1 MRIVVTEYPKSGG
14 TWLVSMLGDVLQL
27 PKRDIYDVTDGHRA
41 YVSKHPWYEGTP
53 SPELTESC
61 VIKSHERPHSPLIN
75 FPARFVHLVRDGRD
89 VVVSKFFYE
98 RDFCVTNGI
107 YEQFDVPF
115 DEYVPRIALEWY
127 DFIQA
132 WMDACPDICRYE
144 DLLQDPCGA
153 LHKVVCGIGAPATPS
168 QITRAVET
176 NTKEELRRALDKTF
190 THNTFVRKGMA
201 GDWRNHFSQE
211 NVRAFRQNAGEALV
225 WLGYEK
231 DLNW

>member
-1 MRIVVTEYPKSGG
+1 M
-14 TWLVSMLGDVLQL
+14 
-27 PKRDIYDVTDGHRA
+27 
-41 YVSKHPWYEGTP
+41 
-53 SPELTESC
+53 
-61 VIKSHERPHSPLIN
+61 
-75 FPARFVHLVRDGRD
+75 
-89 VVVSKFFYE
+89 
-98 RDFCVTNGI
+98 NGI

-132 WMDACPDICRYE
+132 WLDACPDICRYE

-153 LHKVVCGIGAPATPS
+153 LHRVVCGIGAPATPS